1 VSPTL
6 LPIVAI
12 VGRPNVGKS
21 TLFNR
26 ILGKRTAI
34 VDELPGLTRDRHY
47 AEANWNGRN
56 FLLVDTGG
64 IDPSSAQPI
73 QRQIVKQTDYAI
85 DEADLTLLLVDF
97 REGLTPLDLHVAE
110 RIRKHGRPAI
120 LVVNKLDTNRPESEL
135 ADYYSLGLD
144 DPIPMSALH
153 GRGSGDLLDLI
164 VGALP
169 EAEAPPVDPNT
180 IRIAVV
186 GRPNV
191 GKSSLVNRLLGA
203 ERMVVDATPG
213 TTRDAVDTTF
223 RHGAQTITLV
233 DTAGMRREA
242 KVHDP
247 VEFYGITRALRAISR
262 ADLVLLVVDISR
274 EPAKQEAR
282 LAAMAEE
289 RTKAIVVVFNKWDLV
304 EDPAQTRPAIEEEFT
319 KMYPFLEHAPRLY
332 VSAKTGAGVSRIL
345 PTSERVFREYVRQ
358 IPTPELNRAI
368 QEILNR
374 VVPPATPSGKHL
386 KFYYAAQTSIKPP
399 TFALYVNNPR
409 YRIKNYVSYLE
420 RGLRERFGFQGIPIV
435 LDWKR
440 SQ

>member
-1 VSPTL
+1 VSS

-26 ILGKRTAI
+26 ILGQRHAI

-47 AEANWNGRN
+47 AEAAWSGRT

-64 IDPSSAQPI
+64 IDPSSALPI

-85 DEADLTLLLVDF
+85 EEADLTLLVLDA
-97 REGLTPLDLHVAE
+97 REGITPLDLEVTE
-110 RIRKHGRPAI
+110 RIRKRGRPTL
-120 LVVNKLDTNRPESEL
+120 LVVNKVDSSRSESEL
-135 ADYYSLGLD
+135 ADFYALGLGE
-144 DPIPMSALH
+144 PISVSALH
-153 GRGSGDLLDLI
+153 GRSSGDLLDLI

-169 EAEAPPVDPNT
+169 EAQAPPADPNT

-191 GKSSLVNRLLGA
+191 GKSSLVNRLVGQ
-203 ERMVVDATPG
+203 ERMVVDAEPG
-213 TTRDAVDTTF
+213 TTRDAIDTTL
-223 RHGAQTITLV
+223 RSGDRTYVLV
-233 DTAGMRREA
+233 DTAGMRRET

-262 ADLVLLVVDISR
+262 ADIVLLVVDVSR

-282 LAAMAEE
+282 LASLAEE
-289 RTKAIVVVFNKWDLV
+289 RSKGIVVVFNKWDLV
-304 EDPAQTRPAIEEEFT
+304 ENPDSARVAIEEEFSR
-319 KMYPFLEHAPRLY
+319 MYPFLEHAPRLF
-332 VSAKTGAGVSRIL
+332 VSAKTGAGVPRVL
-345 PTSERVFREYVRQ
+345 PACDRVYREYARL
-358 IPTPELNRAI
+358 IPTPELNKAVHD
-368 QEILNR
+368 ILNR
-374 VVPPATPSGKHL
+374 VRPPATPAGKHL
-386 KFYYAAQTSIKPP
+386 KFYYAAQTSTKPP

>member
-1 VSPTL
+1 M

-26 ILGKRTAI
+26 ILGKRQAI

-64 IDPSSAQPI
+64 IDPMSAQPI
-73 QRQIVKQTDYAI
+73 QRQIMKQTDYAI
-85 DEADLTLLLVDF
+85 DEADLTMLVLDS
-97 REGLTPLDLHVAE
+97 REGVAPLDLAVAE
-110 RIRKHGRPAI
+110 RIRKRGRPAL
-120 LVVNKLDTNRPESEL
+120 LVVNKLDSSRPESEL
-135 ADYYSLGLD
+135 AEYYGLGLGE
-144 DPIPMSALH
+144 PIPLSALH

-164 VGALP
+164 TGALP
-169 EAEAPPVDPNT
+169 EAVSPPLDPNT
-180 IRIAVV
+180 VRIAVV

-191 GKSSLVNRLLGA
+191 GKSSLVNRLTGQ
-203 ERMVVDATPG
+203 ERMVVDEAPG
-213 TTRDAVDTTF
+213 TTRDAVDTTI
-223 RHGAQTITLV
+223 RKGDRTYVLV
-233 DTAGMRREA
+233 DTAGMRRET

-262 ADLVLLVVDISR
+262 ADIVLLVVDVAR

-282 LAAMAEE
+282 LAALAEE

-304 EDPAQTRPAIEEEFT
+304 EDPANVRTAIEEEFT
-319 KMYPFLEHAPRLY
+319 RMYPFLEHAPRLY
-332 VSAKTGAGVSRIL
+332 VSAKTGAGVGRIL
-345 PTSERVFREYVRQ
+345 PASDKVYREYARMIPTSE
-358 IPTPELNRAI
+358 LNKAVHD
-368 QEILNR
+368 ILNR
-374 VVPPATPSGKHL
+374 VRPPATPSGRYL
-386 KFYYAAQTSIKPP
+386 KFYYAAQTSTKPP

>member
-1 VSPTL
+1 MSRSV
-6 LPIVAI
+6 LPIVAV

-26 ILGKRTAI
+26 ILGQRQAI

-47 AEANWNGRN
+47 AEANWNGRS

-64 IDPSSAQPI
+64 IDPTSAQPI
-73 QRQIVKQTDYAI
+73 TRQIVKQTDYAI
-85 DEADLTLLLVDF
+85 DEADLTMLVVDA
-97 REGLTPLDLHVAE
+97 REGLTPLDVDVAE
-110 RIRKHGRPAI
+110 RIRRRGRPAI
-120 LVVNKLDTNRPESEL
+120 LIVNKMDTNRPESEL
-135 ADYYSLGLD
+135 AEYYALGLGEPL
-144 DPIPMSALH
+144 PISALH
-153 GRGSGDLLDLI
+153 GRGSGDLLDFV

-169 EAEAPPVDPNT
+169 TGEAAEEDPNA

-191 GKSSLVNRLLGA
+191 GKSSLVNRLLGQ

-223 RHGAQTITLV
+223 RHGDQTITLV

-247 VEFYGITRALRAISR
+247 VEFYGITRALRAVSR
-262 ADLVLLVVDISR
+262 ADLVLLVVDVGR
-274 EPAKQEAR
+274 EPARQEAR

-289 RTKAIVVVFNKWDLV
+289 RSKAIVVVFNKWDLV
-304 EDPAQTRPAIEEEFT
+304 EDPAQARPAIEEEFT
-319 KMYPFLEHAPRLY
+319 RMYPFLEHAPRLY
-332 VSAKTGAGVSRIL
+332 VSAKTGAGVGKIL
-345 PTSERVFREYVRQ
+345 PVSERVYREYVRL
-358 IPTPELNRAI
+358 IPTSELNKAI

-374 VVPPATPSGKHL
+374 VRPPATPAGRHL
-386 KFYYAAQTSIKPP
+386 KFYYAAQTSTKPP

-420 RGLRERFGFQGIPIV
+420 RGLREKFGFQGIPIV

>member
-1 VSPTL
+1 M

-26 ILGKRTAI
+26 ILGKRQAI

-64 IDPSSAQPI
+64 IDPMSAQPI
-73 QRQIVKQTDYAI
+73 QRQIMKQTDYAI
-85 DEADLTLLLVDF
+85 DEADLTMLVLDS
-97 REGLTPLDLHVAE
+97 REGVAPLDLAVAE
-110 RIRKHGRPAI
+110 RIRKRGRPAL
-120 LVVNKLDTNRPESEL
+120 LVVNKLDSSRPESEL
-135 ADYYSLGLD
+135 AEYYGLGLGE
-144 DPIPMSALH
+144 PIPLSALH

-164 VGALP
+164 TGALP
-169 EAEAPPVDPNT
+169 EAVSPPLDPNT
-180 IRIAVV
+180 VRIAVV

-191 GKSSLVNRLLGA
+191 GKSSLVNRLTGQ
-203 ERMVVDATPG
+203 ERMVVDEAPG
-213 TTRDAVDTTF
+213 TTRDAVDTTI
-223 RHGAQTITLV
+223 RKGDRTYVLV
-233 DTAGMRREA
+233 DTAGMRRET

-262 ADLVLLVVDISR
+262 ADIVLLVVDVAR

-282 LAAMAEE
+282 LAALAEE

-304 EDPAQTRPAIEEEFT
+304 EDPANVRTAIEEEFT
-319 KMYPFLEHAPRLY
+319 RMYPFLEHAPRLY
-332 VSAKTGAGVSRIL
+332 VSAKTGAGIGRIL
-345 PTSERVFREYVRQ
+345 PASDKVYREYARMIPTSE
-358 IPTPELNRAI
+358 LNKAVHD
-368 QEILNR
+368 ILNR
-374 VVPPATPSGKHL
+374 VRPPATPSGRYL
-386 KFYYAAQTSIKPP
+386 KFYYAAQTSTKPP

>member
-1 VSPTL
+1 M

-26 ILGKRTAI
+26 ILGQRQAI

-47 AEANWNGRN
+47 AEATWNGRT

-64 IDPSSAQPI
+64 IDPSSVQPI
-73 QRQIVKQTDYAI
+73 QRQIMKQAEYAI
-85 DEADLTLLLVDF
+85 EEADLTMLVLDA
-97 REGLTPLDLHVAE
+97 REGITALDLDVVD
-110 RIRKHGRPAI
+110 RIRKRGRPAI
-120 LVVNKLDTNRPESEL
+120 LVVNKVDSHRPEGEL
-135 ADYYSLGLD
+135 AEFYSLGLGE
-144 DPIPMSALH
+144 PVPVSALH
-153 GRGSGDLLDLI
+153 GRGSGDLLDF
-164 VGALP
+164 VTGALP
-169 EAEAPPVDPNT
+169 GADPPPADPGA

-191 GKSSLVNRLLGA
+191 GKSSLVNRLLGQ

-213 TTRDAVDTTF
+213 TTRDAVDTTILRGKQAF
-223 RHGAQTITLV
+223 TLV

-247 VEFYGITRALRAISR
+247 VEFYGITRALRAVSR
-262 ADLVLLVVDISR
+262 ADIVLLVVDVSR

-282 LAAMAEE
+282 LAALAEE
-289 RTKAIVVVFNKWDLV
+289 RTKAIVVIFNKWDTV
-304 EDPAQTRPAIEEEFT
+304 EDPAAVKVAIEEEFT
-319 KMYPFLEHAPRLY
+319 RMYPFLEHAPRLY
-332 VSAKTGAGVSRIL
+332 VSAKTGAGVGKIL
-345 PTSERVFREYVRQ
+345 PVSERVYREYARLIPTSE
-358 IPTPELNRAI
+358 LNKAV

-374 VVPPATPSGKHL
+374 VRPPATPSGRYL
-386 KFYYAAQTSIKPP
+386 KFYYAAQTSTKPP